1 MPTNTSFISK
11 SLGKLSNV
19 GKQVLGFAK
28 RSLIKTLPWVGG
40 IAIVL
45 VVQEHSPVRRTT
57 CIAGW
62 GWQVA
67 LQRARSIAS
76 LFWVDRRMPSGPG
89 VVRWHYAAE

>member
-45 VVQEHSPVRRTT
+45 VVGAFTSAPYHMHRWLGMAGGVTTGPVN
-57 CIAGW
+57 
-62 GWQVA
+62 
-67 LQRARSIAS
+67 SIIVLGLS
-76 LFWVDRRMPSGPG
+76 LI
-89 VVRWHYAAE
+89 HI